1 MPSCWASEPGRFCSA
16 AWPSRFGLMAVK
28 IMINEFL
35 TDIAKGFND
44 KIEQVRFEKLDLGHL
59 GRVYPS
65 ENRNSYRILIDR
77 GKLRC
82 SFQVFF
88 VLFHEIAHIE
98 LFHLGYKFYLASDEY
113 LREGREKEADEWAF
127 KQLGVVKSNG
137 NINDADKVCLQ
148 CLRSIPKHCLKGLP
162 LE

>member
-1 MPSCWASEPGRFCSA
+1 LA
-16 AWPSRFGLMAVK
+16 AWPSRFGLMVIK
-28 IMINEFL
+28 IMISEFL

-44 KIEQVRFEKLDLGHL
+44 KIEQVRFEKLEPGHL
-59 GRVYPS
+59 GRVNAS
-65 ENRNSYRILIDR
+65 GDRDGYRILIDR
-77 GKLRC
+77 EKLRC
-82 SFQVFF
+82 SFQTFF

-98 LFHLGYKFYLASDEY
+98 LFHLGYRISLASDEY
-113 LREGREKEADEWAF
+113 RREGREKEADEWAF
-127 KQLGVVKSNG
+127 KQLGIVKSNG

>member
-1 MPSCWASEPGRFCSA
+1 MMTS
-16 AWPSRFGLMAVK
+16 
-28 IMINEFL
+28 EFL

-44 KIEQVRFEKLDLGHL
+44 KIEQVRFEKLGLGHL

-82 SFQVFF
+82 SFQAFF

-98 LFHLGYKFYLASDEY
+98 LFHLGYRFYLSDEY
-113 LREGREKEADEWAF
+113 LRKGREKEADEWAF
-127 KQLGVVKSNG
+127 KQIGVVKSNG

>member
-1 MPSCWASEPGRFCSA
+1 M
-16 AWPSRFGLMAVK
+16 VIK
-28 IMINEFL
+28 IMISEFL

-44 KIEQVRFEKLDLGHL
+44 KIEQVRCEKLEPGHL
-59 GRVYPS
+59 GRVNAS
-65 ENRNSYRILIDR
+65 GDRDGYRILIDR
-77 GKLRC
+77 EKLRC
-82 SFQVFF
+82 SFQTFF

-98 LFHLGYKFYLASDEY
+98 LFHLGYRISLASDEY
-113 LREGREKEADEWAF
+113 RREGREKEADEWAF
-127 KQLGVVKSNG
+127 KQLGIVKSNG

>member
-1 MPSCWASEPGRFCSA
+1 MTS
-16 AWPSRFGLMAVK
+16 
-28 IMINEFL
+28 EFL
-35 TDIAKGFND
+35 TDIARRFND
-44 KIEQVRFEKLDLGHL
+44 KIKQVMFAELPPGHL
-59 GRVYPS
+59 GRVYAS
-65 ENRNSYRILIDR
+65 ENRDSYDILIDR

-82 SFQVFF
+82 SFQAFF
-88 VLFHEIAHIE
+88 ILFHEIAHIE
-98 LFHLGYKFYLASDEY
+98 LFHLGYKFYLSDEY

>member
-1 MPSCWASEPGRFCSA
+1 
-16 AWPSRFGLMAVK
+16 
-28 IMINEFL
+28 MINEFL

-44 KIEQVRFEKLDLGHL
+44 KIEHVRFEKLEPGHL
-59 GRVYPS
+59 GRVNAS
-65 ENRNSYRILIDR
+65 GDRDGYRILIDR

-82 SFQVFF
+82 SFQIYF
-88 VLFHEIAHIE
+88 VLFHEIGHIE
-98 LFHLGYKFYLASDEY
+98 LFHLGYRYSLASDEY
-113 LREGREKEADEWAF
+113 RREGREKEADEWAF
-127 KQLGVVKSNG
+127 KQLGLVTSNG

>member
-1 MPSCWASEPGRFCSA
+1 MGIQTGAVSRGR
-16 AWPSRFGLMAVK
+16 LAVPVWYMVMK
-28 IMINEFL
+28 IMTSEFL

-44 KIEQVRFEKLDLGHL
+44 KIKQVIFEELEPGHL
-59 GRVYPS
+59 GRVNAS
-65 ENRNSYRILIDR
+65 ENRDSYRILIDR

-88 VLFHEIAHIE
+88 ILFHEIAHIE
-98 LFHLGYKFYLASDEY
+98 LFHLGYRFYLSDES

-127 KQLGVVKSNG
+127 KQLDIVT
-137 NINDADKVCLQ
+137 DKVCLQ
-148 CLRSIPKHCLKGLP
+148 CLLSIPKHCLKGLP